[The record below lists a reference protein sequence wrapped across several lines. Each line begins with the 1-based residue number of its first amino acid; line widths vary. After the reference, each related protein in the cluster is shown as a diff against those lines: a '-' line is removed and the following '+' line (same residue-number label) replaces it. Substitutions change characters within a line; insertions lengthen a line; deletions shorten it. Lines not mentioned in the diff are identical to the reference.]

1 MRYNETARWQQGR
14 YRDPKGTNNTVQSGD
29 KDILAVVGMGTASM
43 KHRQKRCQLPF
54 GYWWMC
60 GNRYACE
67 ILPLNWTGTCT
78 AGYLMPHTSIY
89 TCIEPPWGFLR
100 AVRLYTKR
108 GNTPLVERTMGFH
121 SFVWWVLS
129 AVGVTELEQAV
140 VNVSVTMERI
150 ENLSLE
156 AIQGLQTEISRCSK
170 SVLQNRMALDIL
182 TAKVWGV
189 SMIINRSHCA
199 YMDWNVHIESDL

>member
-1 MRYNETARWQQGR
+1 
-14 YRDPKGTNNTVQSGD
+14 
-29 KDILAVVGMGTASM
+29 
-43 KHRQKRCQLPF
+43 
-54 GYWWMC
+54 
-60 GNRYACE
+60 
-67 ILPLNWTGTCT
+67 
-78 AGYLMPHTSIY
+78 
-89 TCIEPPWGFLR
+89 
-100 AVRLYTKR
+100 
-108 GNTPLVERTMGFH
+108 MGFH
-121 SFVWWVLS
+121 SFIWWVLS

-182 TAKVWGV
+182 TAKAWGV

-199 YMDWNVHIESDL
+199 YMDRNVHVESDL

>member
-1 MRYNETARWQQGR
+1 
-14 YRDPKGTNNTVQSGD
+14 
-29 KDILAVVGMGTASM
+29 
-43 KHRQKRCQLPF
+43 
-54 GYWWMC
+54 MC
-60 GNRYACE
+60 GNRYARE

-100 AVRLYTKR
+100 AMQLYTKR

-156 AIQGLQTEISRCSK
+156 AIQGLQTEISCCSK